1 MPDDTLTSN
10 APNWTRA
17 TDLTRLHPSHPIAI
31 KLHGKHIALFLHN
44 NQVHACNNRCLHE
57 RYPLVDGTLDADC
70 VLTCHGHNWKFDLKN
85 IGETFDP

>member
-1 MPDDTLTSN
+1 MPDDTPRA
-10 APNWTRA
+10 APEWTRA
-17 TDLTRLHPSHPIAI
+17 TDLTRLHPSHPIAL